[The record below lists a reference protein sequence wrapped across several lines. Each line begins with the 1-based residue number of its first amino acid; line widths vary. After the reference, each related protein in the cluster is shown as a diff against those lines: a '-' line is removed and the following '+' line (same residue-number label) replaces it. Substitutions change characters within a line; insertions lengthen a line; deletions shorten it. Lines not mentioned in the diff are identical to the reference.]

1 MKNSAEKLSGEKKS
15 VIIFDVKLLS
25 IFNIKLH
32 SCWVIWLLNKYMVMP
47 GALMSIIC
55 SVHVPWI
62 KMLWIFHH
70 FRLVFIFAASF
81 RFWIKEFA
89 SNEQWTMHSQPPNPK
104 RTIKLLEKQ
113 RSNRWWLHFVR
124 ECDRFGHIIFTMNAT
139 VTSFDYLSFPFFLP
153 FSRWKL
159 TLMHFWSTSEPS
171 SDRRQFWRGF
181 SKKTK
186 DIHRMHNGFTV
197 ARRLVKCSIVS

>member
-113 RSNRWWLHFVR
+113 RSNRWWLLFVR
-124 ECDRFGHIIFTMNAT
+124 ECDRFSHIIFTMNAT
-139 VTSFDYLSFPFFLP
+139 VTSFDYLSFPFFCL
-153 FSRWKL
+153 SLAGNWRWCIFDQPAS
-159 TLMHFWSTSEPS
+159 HRAIVDSFDE
-171 SDRRQFWRGF
+171 DFRRRQ
-181 SKKTK
+181 KT
-186 DIHRMHNGFTV
+186 
-197 ARRLVKCSIVS
+197 SIECTMALR